1 MRASTILSA
10 KNLYEVASKWQK
22 HGIGQKL
29 QRTTW
34 KEDSFWTIT
43 GMKPSL
49 DGKHGKAFGVLTWR
63 GRKESEEPR
72 RVNGTLKKIW
82 RCMDDA
88 PVDWITLKKPAL
100 SSGQKQNTASPDTP
114 GEQ

>member
-1 MRASTILSA
+1 MRASAILSA
-10 KNLYEVASKWQK
+10 KNLYEVASNLQK
-22 HGIGQKL
+22 HGIGHKV

-49 DGKHGKAFGVLTWR
+49 DGKHGKAFGILTWR

-72 RVNGTLKKIW
+72 RVNGTLKRVW

-88 PVDWITLKKPAL
+88 PVEWVTLKKPSL
-100 SSGQKQNTASPDTP
+100 SSGQMPDSASADTAAA
-114 GEQ
+114 Q